1 MKKKVG
7 EILVEKGWA
16 TPDQIEKALAY
27 GKAENCRIGEALLN
41 LELCSQEQITRAL
54 AIHNQLP
61 FANLGKHVIA
71 QDIIDASRVAG
82 VVFWRPLWRST
93 AKYGLLGRKQPC

>member
-71 QDIIDASRVAG
+71 QDIIDLVPKEVAIENQIIPVAKKG
-82 VVFWRPLWRST
+82 ERRPVYT
-93 AKYGLLGRKQPC
+93 V

>member
-41 LELCSQEQITRAL
+41 L
-54 AIHNQLP
+54 
-61 FANLGKHVIA
+61 
-71 QDIIDASRVAG
+71 
-82 VVFWRPLWRST
+82 
-93 AKYGLLGRKQPC
+93 